1 MGSVVDEVISIGE
14 TGGLEARLAGSGR
27 AASGEG
33 DGRRGGKMES
43 GGVAPTYEGDFVL
56 ESHLALEC
64 GRTLVRPVLHY
75 AVYGRL
81 NARRENA
88 VLVCHAL
95 SGSALV
101 GAWWPG
107 LFGDVGDEASVVPR
121 SQKRDL
127 GHPDSDEAAK
137 AGAGQGIVDL
147 ERDCVICVNLLGSCY
162 GSTGPGSVNA
172 EKIEANAG
180 RSASRRVDL
189 GKADA
194 ISLYGPEFPLVSI
207 RDNVRAQAELM
218 RALGIERLRLVI
230 GGSIGGMQALEWA
243 ILFPEQVER
252 AVVIGVAPLNAMG
265 LALNHLQR
273 RAIQGDPEW
282 REGWYLPHQQP
293 KHGLALARQIAMLSY
308 KSPELFEERFG
319 RNPNRNG
326 EDPWG
331 LDRDGG
337 GLGADAGRFDVAGF
351 LDYQGERFPERFD
364 ANAYLAI
371 LRMMDTWDPVR
382 GWRSDVEAFGRIRA
396 RVSFVGISS
405 DGLFPAAGVKALAD
419 ATRGAGA
426 DAEYREM
433 RSAHGHDAFL
443 AEQGELVRVL
453 KDRE

>member
-1 MGSVVDEVISIGE
+1 
-14 TGGLEARLAGSGR
+14 
-27 AASGEG
+27 
-33 DGRRGGKMES
+33 
-43 GGVAPTYEGDFVL
+43 VAPTYEGDFVL
-56 ESHLALEC
+56 ESHLLLEC

-81 NARRENA
+81 NAERDNA

-107 LFGDVGDEASVVPR
+107 LFGQQAPVKEKQILRSAQDDKSLEGSGSSTRDGSSTGNGFAQRDAS
-121 SQKRDL
+121 S
-127 GHPDSDEAAK
+127 A
-137 AGAGQGIVDL
+137 GIVDL
-147 ERDCVICVNLLGSCY
+147 ESDCVICVNLLGSCY
-162 GSTGPGSVNA
+162 GSTGPGSVNP
-172 EKIEANAG
+172 E
-180 RSASRRVDL
+180 
-189 GKADA
+189 KADRRNEDE

-207 RDNVRAQAELM
+207 RDNVRAQAELIG
-218 RALGIERLRLVI
+218 ALGIERLKLAI

-243 ILFPEQVER
+243 ILFPERVER

-273 RAIQGDPEW
+273 RAIQNDPEW
-282 REGWYLPHQQP
+282 LEGWYLPHRQP
-293 KHGLALARQIAMLSY
+293 RRGLALARQIAMLSY
-308 KSPELFEERFG
+308 KSPELFAERFG

-331 LDRDGG
+331 LDSDGG

-371 LRMMDTWDPVR
+371 LRTMDTWDPMR
-382 GWRSDVEAFGRIRA
+382 GWRSATEAYGRIEA
-396 RVSFVGISS
+396 RLTFVGISS
-405 DGLFPAAGVKALAD
+405 DALFPAAEVKALAE
-419 ATRGAGA
+419 AVRGAGA

-433 RSAHGHDAFL
+433 VTAHGHDAFL
-443 AEQGELVRVL
+443 AEQGELVRMV
-453 KDRE
+453 KDRGEGLGTRDRTRL